1 MSWMAYNFAHDV
13 ALSESNGA
21 LVGFLMYPRAETTE
35 GRLDSLDPN
44 NFKYAITRETT
55 STNG

>member
-1 MSWMAYNFAHDV
+1 MSWMAYNFGHDV
-13 ALSESNGA
+13 A

-35 GRLDSLDPN
+35 GHLDTLDPN
-44 NFKYAITRETT
+44 NFKYEITSRETM